1 MNWISTNRMVDLVN
15 EGVDLA
21 IRIGDIHQTDVVA
34 KYLCPYRMAICAS
47 PEYLA
52 RHGTPDARGSGGSSV
67 SVPYRVDGS
76 QRVDTARRDG
86 EVRWKRD
93 AILRCNDGHGL
104 RMAAVAGLGC
114 YCNRRCCWQKSWLL
128 ASWFVFWKDLRH
140 SRDRFICCGDRICV
154 RCPS

>member
-1 MNWISTNRMVDLVN
+1 MISPLAAAFLQTRPEVRIELDLTNRMVDLVN

-67 SVPYRVDGS
+67 SVPYRGRPATS
-76 QRVDTARRDG
+76 G
-86 EVRWKRD
+86 
-93 AILRCNDGHGL
+93 
-104 RMAAVAGLGC
+104 
-114 YCNRRCCWQKSWLL
+114 YCP
-128 ASWFVFWKDLRH
+128 A
-140 SRDRFICCGDRICV
+140 
-154 RCPS
+154 